1 MNVGIR
7 VEEELDDANLSEQFS
22 LFCVGK
28 KKHFEEA
35 DIRRIILLYFISNN
49 FPDILPK
56 VKVWIKYDYFFSLE
70 SWCRLVFFKIFTV
83 VFKYIIF
90 LQRFKKNIVSF

>member
-7 VEEELDDANLSEQFS
+7 IEEELDDANLSEQFS

-35 DIRRIILLYFISNN
+35 GIRRITF
-49 FPDILPK
+49 
-56 VKVWIKYDYFFSLE
+56 
-70 SWCRLVFFKIFTV
+70 V
-83 VFKYIIF
+83 VFYKQQFPRYF
-90 LQRFKKNIVSF
+90 TYR